1 MTIFLRA
8 PVRIGLST
16 LAAGVLLT
24 NGCTIPHADAPGGQ
38 SIGRVSP
45 ALYCPGDVVTAEY
58 NLTQEQPCVSRT
70 GFSCPDFAP
79 TITMTSAPADFAPR
93 TATGFTGNVDF
104 MPSTDSTA
112 VTFTAASRWLTY
124 PIVSMSGV
132 AGLRTRIID
141 NNTASARRLTGTVT
155 RTIEHGGMCAGGQPV
170 NADGVIPGPPELSS
184 NLRIRTIC
192 NGSTTRIRIT
202 VPGAPGGQLERDL
215 DPGQCF
221 DASEP
226 GVPAEVAALRTY
238 AVRSLVADPAAQ
250 CSALQGMTPPA
261 SLRTTVT
268 LGCGQ

>member
-8 PVRIGLST
+8 TVRIGLST

-132 AGLRTRIID
+132 AGLRTRIIE

>member
-1 MTIFLRA
+1 MSSIRLL
-8 PVRIGLST
+8 VRGGLSA

-24 NGCTIPHADAPGGQ
+24 NGCALPHAPLPPVQDM
-38 SIGRVSP
+38 GRVSP
-45 ALYCPGDVVTAEY
+45 ALFCPGDTVSASY
-58 NLTQEQPCVSRT
+58 NLTQEQACVSRPS
-70 GFSCPDFAP
+70 FSCPDFAP
-79 TITMTSAPADFAPR
+79 TITMTSAPADFAPQ

-112 VTFTAASRWLTY
+112 VTFSPASPSLFY
-124 PIVSMSGV
+124 PTMTMSGMPAFRSRSLV
-132 AGLRTRIID
+132 STTI
-141 NNTASARRLTGTVT
+141 TAQRLTGTVA

-192 NGSTTRIRIT
+192 NSSTTLIRIT
-202 VPGAPGGQLERDL
+202 VPGAPGSMLERDL
-215 DPGQCF
+215 APGDCL
-221 DASEP
+221 DTSEP

-238 AVRSLVADPAAQ
+238 AVRSLVVDPGAQ
-250 CSALQGMTPPA
+250 CSVLQGMTPPA

>member
-1 MTIFLRA
+1 MLPIRLL
-8 PVRIGLST
+8 VRGGLSV

-24 NGCTIPHADAPGGQ
+24 NGCALPHAPLPPSQ
-38 SIGRVSP
+38 TIGRISP
-45 ALYCPGDVVTAEY
+45 GQYCPGDTVSASY
-58 NLTQEQPCVSRT
+58 NLTQEQPCVSRP

-79 TITMTSAPADFAPR
+79 TITMTSSPADFAPQ
-93 TATGFTGNVDF
+93 TTTGFTGNVDF
-104 MPSTDSTA
+104 MPSADSTA

-124 PIVSMSGV
+124 PVVSMSGV
-132 AGLRTRIID
+132 PGLRSRLLE
-141 NNTASARRLTGTVT
+141 NNTATAQRLTGTVT

-192 NGSTTRIRIT
+192 NSSTTRIRIT
-202 VPGAPGGQLERDL
+202 VPGAPGSMLERDL

-221 DASEP
+221 DTSEP
-226 GVPAEVAALRTY
+226 GVPAEVGALRTY
-238 AVRSLVADPAAQ
+238 AVRAVVVDPAAQ
-250 CSALQGMTPPA
+250 CDALQGMTPPA

>member
-1 MTIFLRA
+1 MLPIRLL
-8 PVRIGLST
+8 VRGGLSA

-24 NGCTIPHADAPGGQ
+24 NGCTIPHADVPPGQ
-38 SIGRVSP
+38 TIGRISP
-45 ALYCPGDVVTAEY
+45 ALYCPGDTVSAGY
-58 NLTQEQPCVSRT
+58 NLTQEQPCVSRP

-79 TITMTSAPADFAPR
+79 TITMTSTPADFAPQ

-104 MPSTDSTA
+104 TPSTDSVSVAFSSTNPSLFYPIT
-112 VTFTAASRWLTY
+112 VVPGRSPFRSRWLE
-124 PIVSMSGV
+124 
-132 AGLRTRIID
+132 
-141 NNTASARRLTGTVT
+141 NNTATARRLIGTVM

-202 VPGAPGGQLERDL
+202 VPGAPGAQLERDL

>member
-8 PVRIGLST
+8 TARIGLST

-132 AGLRTRIID
+132 AGLRTRIIE

-192 NGSTTRIRIT
+192 NGSTTPIRIT